1 MSKTIVAPATTLNN
15 LTACTIPGCQLDR
28 HDEAAPT
35 LHQGVTKYTDTWSV
49 TAMLDE
55 ADGRWEIDTVSTH
68 RRDLTLE
75 EAREFASAILMVA
88 SWCDIVST
96 TEVVSA

>member
-1 MSKTIVAPATTLNN
+1 MSTTTILAESREITKLKPCQIA
-15 LTACTIPGCQLDR
+15 GCQLDQ

-35 LHQGVTKYTDTWSV
+35 LHQGVTKYADAWSV

-55 ADGRWEIDTVSTH
+55 ADGRWEVDAVSTY

-75 EAREFASAILMVA
+75 EARAFAKAIIMVT
-88 SWCDIVST
+88 SWCEIVSAKA
-96 TEVVSA
+96 VA

>member
-1 MSKTIVAPATTLNN
+1 MFARTILAESREITKPNS
-15 LTACTIPGCQLDR
+15 CQIPGCQLEA

-35 LHQGVTKYTDTWSV
+35 LHQGVTKYSAEWSV

-55 ADGRWEIDTVSTH
+55 ADGRWEIDAVSTH

-75 EAREFASAILMVA
+75 EARAFAEAIIMVT
-88 SWCDIVST
+88 SWCEIVSA
-96 TEVVSA
+96 EAVRA